1 MPPLDGFVPKAHA
14 PHDPVLEAVLAR
26 GAFHVELHVAD
37 AMGAAH
43 WHEHVEVN
51 LLLSG
56 SMTYLFNGRQEH
68 VGARQ
73 LVLFWAAIPHR
84 TIAVEENAQL
94 ICAYLPLIDFLA
106 LSVDRQVKQSVMQGA
121 FLCDVRPDP
130 TDGTTAARWAADWQ
144 TEDETRQRLI
154 GEEVRLRIR
163 RFILDQR
170 DAPAKAKGRLPS
182 TPSAGHSVVRHAEAL
197 ADLVN
202 HHYAEPL
209 TLARLADLVG
219 VHPSTANKSFRRVLG
234 LSVNEYV
241 IRYRLAQAMQ
251 RLADTDEP
259 ILQIAF
265 DCGFGSSSQFYDVFR
280 QRIRSTPR
288 MFRSSVRRRAQS
300 ESAGL
305 R

>member
-1 MPPLDGFVPKAHA
+1 MPKARA
-14 PHDPVLEAVLAR
+14 THDVALEALLAG
-26 GAFHVELHVAD
+26 GAFHIERHVAD

-51 LLLSG
+51 LLLNG
-56 SMTYLFNGRQEH
+56 RMTYLFNGRREQ
-68 VGARQ
+68 VGAGR

-84 TIAVEENAQL
+84 TIDVEADTRL

-121 FLCDVRPDP
+121 FLSDARPDL
-130 TDGTTAARWAADWQ
+130 TDGATAARWAADWQ
-144 TEDETRQRLI
+144 AASEARRRLI

-163 RFILDQR
+163 RFVLDQL
-170 DAPAKAKGRLPS
+170 DAPAKAPGRANS
-182 TPSAGHSVVRHAEAL
+182 GPSASRSIVRHAEAL

-202 HHYAEPL
+202 LHFPEHL
-209 TLARLADLVG
+209 TLQRLADLAG
-219 VHPSTANKSFRRVLG
+219 IHPSTANKSFRRVLG

-280 QRIRSTPR
+280 QRIGTTPR
-288 MFRSSVRRRAQS
+288 AFRSSVRQRIG
-300 ESAGL
+300 SATGQP
-305 R
+305 